1 MDIEGQEYF
10 LKPMNCPFHILFYKS
25 QVRSYRDLPL
35 RWAELGTVYR
45 FERSG
50 VLHGLLRTRGF
61 TQDDAHIICTP
72 EQIGDEIAE
81 VLRFSLHMWEAF
93 GFPDYKLYL
102 ATRPPKAIGTDRQWE
117 QSMGALQEVLEA
129 QGLPYEVDEGGGVFY
144 GPKIDLKINDSMG
157 REWQMTTIQFDFNLP
172 ERFDMTY
179 VGSDGAEHRPYMVHR
194 ALLGA
199 WCRFFGLLIEH
210 YGGAFPVWLAPEQVV
225 IIPVADRHLE
235 YARKVEADLRRA
247 GIRVRLDARSERMNL
262 KIRQAQ
268 LDKVPGMAI
277 IGDREVEA
285 GRVSVRLRDGSQ
297 ANDLPV
303 DTLKEA
309 AAKAISE
316 RSRELLLL
324 DS

>member
-1 MDIEGQEYF
+1 
-10 LKPMNCPFHILFYKS
+10 
-25 QVRSYRDLPL
+25 
-35 RWAELGTVYR
+35 
-45 FERSG
+45 
-50 VLHGLLRTRGF
+50 
-61 TQDDAHIICTP
+61 
-72 EQIGDEIAE
+72 
-81 VLRFSLHMWEAF
+81 
-93 GFPDYKLYL
+93 
-102 ATRPPKAIGTDRQWE
+102 
-117 QSMGALQEVLEA
+117 
-129 QGLPYEVDEGGGVFY
+129 
-144 GPKIDLKINDSMG
+144 
-157 REWQMTTIQFDFNLP
+157 
-172 ERFDMTY
+172 
-179 VGSDGAEHRPYMVHR
+179 
-194 ALLGA
+194 
-199 WCRFFGLLIEH
+199 
-210 YGGAFPVWLAPEQVV
+210 VWLAPEQVV